1 MIVYGR
7 KVLDHTKLDQ
17 ANAVLAHFCI
27 ATALKNRDQSTL
39 AVNHYNFVTKHSS
52 SKMAAESRYYLAEI
66 YYNQK
71 QYSLAEKIC
80 DKANKLNTNYPF
92 WVAKGL
98 ILYSDILVEIDDL
111 FNARAA
117 LEAVIEH
124 FNDSNE
130 LLSIALAKREALD
143 EIVNERNKLK

>member
-1 MIVYGR
+1 
-7 KVLDHTKLDQ
+7 
-17 ANAVLAHFCI
+17 
-27 ATALKNRDQSTL
+27 
-39 AVNHYNFVTKHSS
+39 
-52 SKMAAESRYYLAEI
+52 
-66 YYNQK
+66 
-71 QYSLAEKIC
+71 
-80 DKANKLNTNYPF
+80 
-92 WVAKGL
+92 VAKGL